1 MGRLVIGLL
10 SLVLCSHQ
18 AFAQLPERS
27 VIEQL
32 VSESYVGPVYARTD
46 INAMRRGFH
55 ENFTHYKLEDGKLV
69 TQNLEDWIKE
79 IEEARKEKRSRS
91 TFEWL
96 YELIDVEEQ
105 TALVKLRIAENGQIR
120 FVDYLT
126 LYKFPRQGWKIIT
139 KQYSTY
145 N

>member
-1 MGRLVIGLL
+1 MRRLVIGLF
-10 SLVLCSHQ
+10 LVVICTQ
-18 AFAQLPERS
+18 QTFAQLPERS

-55 ENFTHYKLEDGKLV
+55 ESFTHYILEDGKLV

>member
-1 MGRLVIGLL
+1 MRRLVIGLF
-10 SLVLCSHQ
+10 LVVICIQQGL
-18 AFAQLPERS
+18 AQLSERS

-46 INAMRRGFH
+46 ISAMKRGFH
-55 ENFTHYKLEDGKLV
+55 ENFTHYILEDGKLV
-69 TQNLEDWIKE
+69 TQNLEEWIKE

-96 YELIDVEEQ
+96 YELIDVEDQ

-139 KQYSTY
+139 KEYSTY

>member
-10 SLVLCSHQ
+10 SLVLCHQ